1 MPKMIPHEN
10 DQIVGSIRQLT
21 ESEDIDLKAENEGLR
36 DKVKEYALI
45 AWVSAIFLHEGA
57 ANHTGDFEDCQVPVC
72 VIARKMRDDV
82 DIKAAVC
89 FAEKEK
95 AWLGAITDLKA
106 ENARLREI
114 VEDGLL
120 LIDSGD
126 GYEIY
131 RKKNDLP
138 FDPDESYYEYV
149 GRLREHWSNRAAE
162 AVKGEKA

>member
-138 FDPDESYYEYV
+138 FDKHELYSNYI
-149 GRLREHWSNRAAE
+149 GRMRDHWSDRAAE
-162 AVKGEKA
+162 ALKGEKA

>member
-1 MPKMIPHEN
+1 MIPNEN

-21 ESEDIDLKAENEGLR
+21 ENEGLAKNTDREIWRKVLDDYYSPSIHVTVDGKIGIDCHGLVCVMPVEKWHDLNAENE
-36 DKVKEYALI
+36 
-45 AWVSAIFLHEGA
+45 
-57 ANHTGDFEDCQVPVC
+57 
-72 VIARKMRDDV
+72 
-82 DIKAAVC
+82 
-89 FAEKEK
+89 
-95 AWLGAITDLKA
+95 
-106 ENARLREI
+106 RLRELL
-114 VEDGLL
+114 EDGLL